1 MFLKNNVFNLVT
13 LLHLDYV
20 QTASVDA
27 WALMIWAI
35 SICLNSLIGIH
46 ATFVTLDDWS
56 HSKDFTYQL
65 FFYQSVNMEVSWRD
79 SAGGTVRC

>member
-35 SICLNSLIGIH
+35 SICLNSLIRIH